1 LTPFYIYS
9 SHQYGYY
16 ITRYRAESAKL
27 DKLQKWG
34 FTVASFFL
42 GAGLAMALLPDTKVT
57 TIYSGGRTETHT
69 ESNPL
74 NMMILC
80 LKMILLAIAACVFS
94 FVCIFIMSYVT
105 IAAFKRNHDWSK
117 VSAATAALTS
127 KATEMAG
134 KAGEVAK
141 KAANKA
147 VEVANEKIQQHKEL
161 KDGNSEDSKM

>member
-1 LTPFYIYS
+1 
-9 SHQYGYY
+9 
-16 ITRYRAESAKL
+16 
-27 DKLQKWG
+27 
-34 FTVASFFL
+34 
-42 GAGLAMALLPDTKVT
+42 
-57 TIYSGGRTETHT
+57 
-69 ESNPL
+69 
-74 NMMILC
+74 MILC